1 MCRNCTKGMSTM
13 EIRKPSENE
22 LEEIIRLSPQ
32 ALFEGTVGSFM
43 PTDEKINQIVQ
54 PLLQKGCYY
63 LIASEEDQ
71 LMGWILLGKSKDQF
85 TDEAIG
91 FIYELYVKQEFRGK
105 GISKQLMNSGI
116 NSLKKEGYQEIRLN
130 VFSENQAINLY
141 KQMGFSVRNVTMS
154 LA

>member
-1 MCRNCTKGMSTM
+1 M

-22 LEEIIRLSPQ
+22 LEEIMRLSPQ
-32 ALFEGTVGSFM
+32 AMFEGTLGSVM
-43 PTDEKINQIVQ
+43 PNDEKIKQLVQ

-71 LMGWILLGKSKDQF
+71 LMGWVLLGQSKDSF

-105 GISKQLMNSGI
+105 GISKQLMSSGI
-116 NSLKKEGYQEIRLN
+116 DSLKKERNREIRLN
-130 VFSENQAINLY
+130 VFSENQAIELY
-141 KQMGFSVRNVTMS
+141 KKMGFSIRNLTMS